1 MNNKFGEKIKYY
13 RECHE
18 LSGRQLACQLLLA
31 GTKISSKT
39 LSKIEC
45 KAHVPT
51 PGTLYKIAKVLK
63 CTKNQLA
70 ELIELAKEQKIN
82 QYIKKINEKYCN

>member
-1 MNNKFGEKIKYY
+1 MDNKFGEKIKYY

-18 LSGRQLACQLLLA
+18 LNGRQFACQLLLT
-31 GTKISSKT
+31 GININSKM

-45 KAHVPT
+45 EAYVPT